1 MVTIKTLPDKKWLI
15 ILTNAVITIIT
26 TIIIVWSFP
35 NESGPNFPY
44 YEINKPWTSKTLI
57 AEFNFYSFR
66 SKSEIESDKQNLLR
80 EYNPLYIMDF
90 DVEEQAVADF
100 KKAVAKDST
109 GMLGKYSDL
118 IERRLHFLYG
128 QGIIDEYDRTELAN
142 DSTWSIR
149 VVRDKLATPT
159 EIVNIPTESQAF
171 RRIFAD
177 EELAEHEEQ
186 LEKLT
191 DLNVFIRS
199 NLRYDSLHN
208 ETEIKELEESVPT
221 IIGEVLKNEK
231 IIGTGE
237 MVDKDT
243 KHKIDSYVEE
253 LKKRNP
259 DDDGL
264 IYRTIGQAL
273 LVFIFI
279 LLFTCY
285 LRIYRKQFYSHPLNI
300 VMLYIM
306 TLALPVTMSLALT
319 YTTLS
324 IYIWPFAIVPM
335 ITQVFFDSRTAFI
348 TLTTTVLISAIPN
361 DFQYEFITIEMAA
374 GMAAI
379 YSLSDMAK
387 RSQLF
392 SAAFMATLCAMLT
405 YFSLQL
411 ITNNTKELTYS
422 DQNMFAYLITSG
434 IFLLLAY
441 PMMYVIEKL
450 FGFTTNITFFELSD
464 TNQELLRMLSEKAP
478 GTFAHST
485 TVGNLAAEVANRIGA
500 NPLLV
505 RTGAL
510 YHDIGK
516 MANAVFFVEN
526 QAGVNP
532 HDKLSE
538 KGREKE
544 SARII
549 INHVIEGLRLAEKY
563 DLPDVITDFIR
574 THHGKGIAKFFYV
587 QYKNKHPEEDVD
599 IEQFTYPGPN
609 PQTRE
614 QAIIMMTDTVEAAT
628 KSLPVY
634 SDETISKKVDELID
648 NQVKAGYFEECP
660 ITFRDIAIAKIVL
673 AEKLKSIYHTR
684 ITYPKLNN
692 EEQEAEQTTQP
703 KE

>member
-1 MVTIKTLPDKKWLI
+1 MGIIKSTSDNKWLT
-15 ILTNAVITIIT
+15 ILTNTAIVVVT
-26 TIIIVWSFP
+26 TLIIVWAFP
-35 NESGPNFPY
+35 SESGPNFPY

-57 AEFNFYSFR
+57 ADFNFYSFR
-66 SKSEIESDKQNLLR
+66 SKSEIESDKQRLLK
-80 EYNPLYIMDF
+80 EYSPLYTMNF
-90 DVEEQAVADF
+90 DIEDQAVAAF
-100 KKAVAKDST
+100 KAAVSHDST
-109 GMLGKYSDL
+109 GVLRKYETL
-118 IERRLHFLYG
+118 IERRLHYLYG
-128 QGIIDEYDRTELAN
+128 QGIMDEDEQEQLIN
-142 DSTWSIR
+142 DSIWNIR

-159 EIVNIPTESQAF
+159 ELFNIPTESQAF
-171 RRIFAD
+171 RRIFVD
-177 EELAEHEEQ
+177 EELAEHEDQ

-191 DLNVFIRS
+191 DLNHYIKS
-199 NLRYDSLHN
+199 NLVYDSVHN
-208 ETEIKELEESVPT
+208 NSEIKQMEESVPT
-221 IIGEVLKNEK
+221 ILGEVLKNEK

-237 MVDKDT
+237 MVDDAT
-243 KHKIDSYVEE
+243 KHKLDSYVDE

-259 DDDGL
+259 DDEGL
-264 IYRTIGQAL
+264 MYRTIGQAI
-273 LVFIFI
+273 LVLIFI
-279 LLFTCY
+279 VLFTCY
-285 LRIYRKQFYSHPLNI
+285 LQIYRKQFFNHPLSI
-300 VMLYIM
+300 IMLYIM
-306 TLALPVTMSLALT
+306 VLALPVIMSLALT
-319 YTTLS
+319 HTTLS
-324 IYIWPFAIVPM
+324 IYIWPYAIVPM

-379 YSLSDMAK
+379 YALSDMDK

-392 SAAFMATLCAMLT
+392 SAAFMATLCAGLT
-405 YFSLQL
+405 YIALQL
-411 ITNNTKELTYS
+411 ITNNTRDFSYT
-422 DQNMFAYLITSG
+422 DQSMFAYLTISG

-441 PMMYVIEKL
+441 PLMYVIEKL

-464 TNQELLRMLSEKAP
+464 TNQELLRMLSERAP

-485 TVGNLAAEVANRIGA
+485 TVGNLASEVAKRIGA
-500 NPLLV
+500 NALLV

-574 THHGKGIAKFFYV
+574 THHGKGMTKFFYI
-587 QYKNKHPEEDVD
+587 QYKNKHPEEEVD
-599 IEQFTYPGPN
+599 EEVFTYPGPN
-609 PQTRE
+609 PHTRE
-614 QAIIMMTDTVEAAT
+614 QAIIMMADTVEAAT

-634 SDETISKKVDELID
+634 NDETISKKVNELID
-648 NQVKAGYFEECP
+648 GQVKAGYFEECP
-660 ITFRDIAIAKIVL
+660 ITFRDISIAKLVL
-673 AEKLKSIYHTR
+673 TERLKSIYHTR
-684 ITYPKLNN
+684 ITYPRLNN
-692 EEQEAEQTTQP
+692 EEQETEGG
-703 KE
+703 E